1 VVYCA
6 TETETNFGV
15 DAEYDLLVL
24 ACNELAD
31 FISEVERRADAILAR
46 YGLTD
51 HGFTSALVTH
61 YYPKLDKHASDDTP
75 T

>member
-31 FISEVERRADAILAR
+31 LIQEVERRADAILDR

-51 HGFTSALVTH
+51 HGLASSLGT
-61 YYPKLDKHASDDTP
+61 YYYQKLDKYASEDTRD
-75 T
+75 